1 MLSESLGANKHSKY
15 RDITRTLSNILD
27 VGQDFKY
34 ASEVIIRKNSMY
46 DNPKILTFSLA
57 YHYLLTCL
65 NAGED

>member
-1 MLSESLGANKHSKY
+1 MLSESLGVNKHSKY

-46 DNPKILTFSLA
+46 DNPKILTF
-57 YHYLLTCL
+57 
-65 NAGED
+65 